1 MRKILVTALATAG
14 LLAAN
19 ANANATVID
28 FNSIPNLTGAPNW
41 NYVGNSLNLSGF
53 NFTNDCTNPD
63 QTRCLISDVLGYTTN
78 ADPGGRTL
86 SNGEVSF
93 GTTGIHGLITTL
105 SKIGGGAFDFNSI
118 DLADG
123 NNALF
128 SGAGTKLV
136 NIVGTY
142 AAGGTISSQV
152 TLDTSPGLET
162 FTFDW
167 LGLSQVTIGADATNN
182 LLFPQMDNIVL
193 DYVAPHPSPQLP
205 EPAPLTLMGIG
216 LLGLGLI
223 RRKDR

>member
-1 MRKILVTALATAG
+1 MKKILVTALATAG

-19 ANANATVID
+19 ANATVID
-28 FNSIPNLTGAPNW
+28 FNSIPNPTGASNW

-63 QTRCLISDVLGYTTN
+63 QTHCLISDVSGYIAN
-78 ADPGGRTL
+78 ADPAGRTL

-105 SKIGGGAFDFNSI
+105 SKTAGGSFDFNSI

-123 NNALF
+123 NNAQF

-142 AAGGTISSQV
+142 AAGGGTNTSQI
-152 TLDTSPGLET
+152 TLDTSPGLQT
-162 FTFDW
+162 FTFNW
-167 LGLSQVTIGADATNN
+167 LGLSQVTIGADVTNN

-193 DYVAPHPSPQLP
+193 DYVAPPPQLP
-205 EPAPLTLMGIG
+205 EPAPLTLLGLG
-216 LLGLGLI
+216 LLGLGI
-223 RRKDR
+223 ARRKDR